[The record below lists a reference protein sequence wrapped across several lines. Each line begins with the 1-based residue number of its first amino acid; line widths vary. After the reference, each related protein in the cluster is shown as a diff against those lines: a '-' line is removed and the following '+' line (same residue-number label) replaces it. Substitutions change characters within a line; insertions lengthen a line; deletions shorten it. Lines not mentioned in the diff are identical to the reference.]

1 MKLAKKLSEWEQI
14 KLIDEKQKSA
24 ILAYESRQG
33 KTAAVYFERFGR
45 FCIGLGILSLIASNW
60 QEIPDSL
67 KLSAD
72 ILLLG
77 LTAVGAYRF
86 TTEVMVF

>member
-33 KTAAVYFERFGR
+33 KNGCRLF
-45 FCIGLGILSLIASNW
+45 
-60 QEIPDSL
+60 
-67 KLSAD
+67 
-72 ILLLG
+72 
-77 LTAVGAYRF
+77 
-86 TTEVMVF
+86 

>member
-45 FCIGLGILSLIASNW
+45 
-60 QEIPDSL
+60 
-67 KLSAD
+67 
-72 ILLLG
+72 LLHR
-77 LTAVGAYRF
+77 ARHSFPYRF
-86 TTEVMVF
+86 QLARDSRQPEAERGHFITGVDSSRGLSFL